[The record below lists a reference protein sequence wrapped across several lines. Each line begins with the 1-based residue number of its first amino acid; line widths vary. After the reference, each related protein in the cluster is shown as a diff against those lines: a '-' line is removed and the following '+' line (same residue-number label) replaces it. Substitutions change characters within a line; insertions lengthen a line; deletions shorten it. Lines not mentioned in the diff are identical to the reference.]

1 MRTLIAIPCM
11 DYCHTDFL
19 RALLSLEISG
29 EVQYTFAQS
38 SLIYD
43 ARNKLVN
50 VAVDGGFD
58 RVLWLDSDMVFS
70 SDLFKRFHDRL
81 DAGYEMVTGLYFSR
95 KLPIRPVIYKDLRLE
110 RDGRFVSGV
119 ADNCDDYPRD
129 SLFPV
134 KGCGFGAV
142 MTSVDLLRRLRDRFG
157 QPFVP
162 LTGFGED
169 LSFCLRAAEA
179 GVTILCDSGI
189 KLGHVGLTVY
199 AEESFCVQNGHAIT

>member
-1 MRTLIAIPCM
+1 M
-11 DYCHTDFL
+11 
-19 RALLSLEISG
+19 
-29 EVQYTFAQS
+29 
-38 SLIYD
+38 
-43 ARNKLVN
+43 
-50 VAVDGGFD
+50 AVDGGFD

-70 SDLFKRFHDRL
+70 SDLFKRFHERL

-110 RDGRFVSGV
+110 SDGRFVSGV

-162 LTGFGED
+162 LAGFGED
-169 LSFCLRAAEA
+169 LSFCLRVADA
-179 GVTILCDSGI
+179 GVAILCDSGI

-199 AEESFCVQNGHAIT
+199 SEESFCVQSGHAIT